1 MYRPV
6 QLVSRPA
13 ERALKRV
20 YVEITNICNLRCS
33 FCPGTRRE
41 KRYLPPEEFRVLAER
56 LRPYTAYL
64 YLHVMGEPLLH
75 PQLEELLH
83 ISWEMGFKICLT
95 TNGVL
100 LPDRQALLLSGPPL
114 HKVSVSLHSMEG
126 NGAGELGGYLSGAWE
141 YAVQAARRGT
151 ICALRLWNIGGADRR
166 NGEILDFL
174 AEKLGE
180 RPLSLPQPR
189 KGSWKLGERLYL
201 EQAEK
206 FEWPDLAR
214 PEGRRQGPGSAW
226 ACGTRRRCCATAPW
240 SPAVW
245 TTRGTSLWGI
255 FWSRILRKFWT
266 ARGPEPSMTAS
277 PRAGPARN
285 CAAGADLPSGLR
297 RRRRVCR
304 SSRKN

>member
-13 ERALKRV
+13 ERTLKRV

-56 LRPYTAYL
+56 LRPYASYL

-75 PQLEELLH
+75 PQLGELLH

-114 HKVSVSLHSMEG
+114 HKVSVSLHCMEG
-126 NGAGELGGYLSGAWE
+126 NGAGELNGYLRGAWE

-174 AEKLGE
+174 AEKLGAH
-180 RPLSLPQPR
+180 PLSLPQPR

-214 PEGRRQGPGSAW
+214 PEGPVRFCLGLRDQA
-226 ACGTRRRCCATAPW
+226 AVLCDGTVVPCCLDHEGDIPLGNLLEQDFAE
-240 SPAVW
+240 
-245 TTRGTSLWGI
+245 
-255 FWSRILRKFWT
+255 ILD
-266 ARGPEPSMTAS
+266 S
-277 PRAGPARN
+277 PRARAVYDGFSQGR
-285 CAAGADLPSGLR
+285 PSEELCR
-297 RRRRVCR
+297 RCGFAQRFA
-304 SSRKN
+304 

>member
-13 ERALKRV
+13 ERTLKRV

-56 LRPYTAYL
+56 LRPYASYL

-75 PQLEELLH
+75 PQLGELLH

-114 HKVSVSLHSMEG
+114 HKVSVSLHCMEG
-126 NGAGELGGYLSGAWE
+126 NGAGELNGYLRGAWE
-141 YAVQAARRGT
+141 YAVQASRRGT

-174 AEKLGE
+174 AEKLE
-180 RPLSLPQPR
+180 AHPLSLPQPR

-201 EQAEK
+201 EQAET
-206 FEWPDLAR
+206 FDWPDLTA
-214 PEGRRQGPGSAW
+214 PET
-226 ACGTRRRCCATAPW
+226 GTRFCLALRDQVAVLADGTVVPCCLDHEGDVPLGNLLTQE
-240 SPAVW
+240 
-245 TTRGTSLWGI
+245 LEE
-255 FWSRILRKFWT
+255 ILD
-266 ARGPEPSMTAS
+266 S
-277 PRAGPARN
+277 PRARGIYEGFSR
-285 CAAGADLPSGLR
+285 GKPSEELCR
-297 RRRRVCR
+297 RCGFAKRFG
-304 SSRKN
+304 